1 MAQTLQILIEP
12 LSFFSI
18 LLGLSYL
25 CWLVFLARSTRRL
38 ETSREIR
45 ARELSELNQNLSTLK
60 SNSNTYALTSAQWK
74 KAVGSKII
82 IFIFMFLMGCSG
94 GRAIAVIEYG
104 DAISGEVKVDTR
116 AGTKNACEP
125 LATCYKQGDK

>member
-1 MAQTLQILIEP
+1 MAQALQMLIEP
-12 LSFFSI
+12 LSYFLIF
-18 LLGLSYL
+18 LGLSYL
-25 CWLVFLARSTRRL
+25 SWLVYLARFITRP
-38 ETSREIR
+38 ETHKEIR
-45 ARELSELNQNLSTLK
+45 VRELSELNQSLSTLK
-60 SNSNTYALTSAQWK
+60 SNSNTFALTSAEWK
-74 KAVGSKII
+74 KAAGAKVM

-125 LATCYKQGDK
+125 LATCYKGDK

>member
-12 LSFFSI
+12 LSYFMI

-25 CWLVFLARSTRRL
+25 CWLAYLARFTPRS

-45 ARELSELNQNLSTLK
+45 ERELFALNQNLNTLK
-60 SNSNTYALTSAQWK
+60 SNSNTYALTSAEWK
-74 KAVGSKII
+74 KAVGSKIT
-82 IFIFMFLMGCSG
+82 IFILMFLMGCSG

-116 AGTKNACEP
+116 AGVKNACEP
-125 LATCYKQGDK
+125 LAACYKGDK